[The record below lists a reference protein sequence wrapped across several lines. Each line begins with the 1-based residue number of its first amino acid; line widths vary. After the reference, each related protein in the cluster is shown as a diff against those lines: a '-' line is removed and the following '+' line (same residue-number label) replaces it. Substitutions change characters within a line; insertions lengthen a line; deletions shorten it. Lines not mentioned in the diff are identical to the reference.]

1 MTQIVEK
8 KINDNHIIWFEQSNK
23 WIQLEEHAWFV
34 NKLYQKGIDI
44 QTISRK
50 CAQKYNLPALECLR
64 FVQKICSEITELS
77 KPFPVCV
84 VNFSSIHLTSG
95 YSFNPY
101 STRNYLIGKKRF
113 ALHFET
119 RLVEYYIHPTLAHL
133 ETDSSSTDVEFEIYN
148 HGNNSVLM
156 EKNRPETA
164 YTFDDFIRLKKRLYI
179 NMVNIIY
186 QKTNNDWLSFV
197 HASAMTD
204 GKQAI
209 LLSSASGS
217 GKSSM
222 AALLQTKGLQLISDD
237 FVPID
242 AKNKQAYPF
251 PAAIS
256 VKEGAFD
263 LLSPYYGDL
272 HDINYNKYEYTH
284 RSVRYLTPK
293 PLDIKMFK
301 ARPVKCIVYIRYNPS
316 VSCNFKHIPSNEAL
330 KLFHEQAWVSGN
342 PEHTKAFINWFVKL
356 QCFTMEYGDTEKGI
370 NTILG
375 LFKGK

>member
-77 KPFPVCV
+77 KPFPVSV
-84 VNFSSIHLTSG
+84 VDFSSAHLTSD
-95 YSFNPY
+95 YPINPY
-101 STRNYLIGKKRF
+101 STRIYLIGKKRF

-119 RLVEYYIHPTLAHL
+119 RLAEYYIHPTLAHL
-133 ETDSSSTDVEFEIYN
+133 ETDSSLADVEFEIY
-148 HGNNSVLM
+148 HRGNNSVLM

-209 LLSSASGS
+209 LLSAASGS
-217 GKSSM
+217 GKN
-222 AALLQTKGLQLISDD
+222 ALLSILKH
-237 FVPID
+237 
-242 AKNKQAYPF
+242 A
-251 PAAIS
+251 
-256 VKEGAFD
+256 
-263 LLSPYYGDL
+263 LLSIISIQ
-272 HDINYNKYEYTH
+272 H
-284 RSVRYLTPK
+284 
-293 PLDIKMFK
+293 
-301 ARPVKCIVYIRYNPS
+301 
-316 VSCNFKHIPSNEAL
+316 
-330 KLFHEQAWVSGN
+330 
-342 PEHTKAFINWFVKL
+342 
-356 QCFTMEYGDTEKGI
+356 
-370 NTILG
+370 
-375 LFKGK
+375 